1 MDEAPS
7 TMSPHTANEIA
18 LFTFDGRGPAWYSVN
33 DDVMGGVSSSKV
45 STDTWTQRLAF
56 SGNLSLENNG
66 GFTSARS
73 PRSNYDLARYDGII
87 LRLRGDGNTYQFR
100 VRTGET
106 GAPITYTTWFET
118 EPGSWKEI
126 YVPFAAMTPIYR
138 GAQVGQAPALDP
150 GAIRSFG
157 FMLAG
162 KQAGEFFLE
171 VEGLSAVAVGHQQI
185 EEARINDRV

>member
-1 MDEAPS
+1 MDEAPD
-7 TMSPHTANEIA
+7 TRPANAANETA

-45 STDTWTQRLAF
+45 IADTGAQRLVF

-66 GFTSARS
+66 GFASARS
-73 PRSNYDLARYDGII
+73 PRSNYDLTRYDGII

-106 GAPITYTTWFET
+106 GAQINYTTWFET

-126 YVPFAAMTPIYR
+126 YIPFAEMTPIYR
-138 GAQVGQAPALDP
+138 GAEVRQAPALDP

-171 VEGLSAVAVGHQQI
+171 VKRLCAVTAGHRQV
-185 EEARINDRV
+185 EESRFGERI